1 MKWLKGAFKL
11 NVILNFNLMSL
22 EQQINDDIKSAMLA
36 KDKRKLE
43 ALRAVKAAI
52 LLAKTDK
59 GSAGGIETDAEM
71 KILQKLVKQRRESAD
86 IYKQQN
92 RADLVEE
99 EEFQLLVISK
109 YLPEQ
114 LSEEDVRK
122 IIKETIAETGA
133 TSIKEMGKVM
143 GAATKKLAGK
153 ADNRMISAIIKELL
167 GDNDFAFGL

>member
-1 MKWLKGAFKL
+1 
-11 NVILNFNLMSL
+11 MSL

-36 KDKRKLE
+36 RDKRKLE

-59 GSAGGIETDAEM
+59 GTSGDIETDAEM
-71 KILQKLVKQRRESAD
+71 RILQKLVKQRRESAD
-86 IYKQQN
+86 IYRQQN
-92 RADLVEE
+92 RTDLVEE
-99 EEFQLLVISK
+99 EEFQLSVISK

-114 LSEEDVRK
+114 MSEEEVKK

-143 GAATKKLAGK
+143 AAATKKLSGK
-153 ADNRMISAIIKELL
+153 ADNRMISTVVKEML
-167 GDNDFAFGL
+167 GG